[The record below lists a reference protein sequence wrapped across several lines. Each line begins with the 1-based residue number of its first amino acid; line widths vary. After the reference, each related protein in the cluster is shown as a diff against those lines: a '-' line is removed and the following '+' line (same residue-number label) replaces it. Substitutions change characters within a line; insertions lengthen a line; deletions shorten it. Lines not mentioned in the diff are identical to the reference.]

1 MTTGADLPH
10 LHGGLVLTD
19 GGLETCLIF
28 HDGVDL
34 PHFAAFMLLRSEAG
48 RATLRRYYEPYLQ
61 IAQKDGRGFILE
73 SPTWRASADWAG
85 RLGVSDA
92 ELAELNGAAIRLM
105 QDLRDE
111 YGGRVSP
118 LVVSGCV
125 GPRGDGY
132 DAGELMTAEAAQ
144 AYHAEQIAA
153 FVAAGADMIAA
164 ITMTNVPEA
173 IGLARAAQAQGAPVA
188 ISFTVETDGKLPT
201 GQALGQAVEEVDAAT
216 GAWPAYY
223 MVNCAHP
230 THFAQAFETGA
241 PWLER
246 VRGLRANASRLS
258 HQELNDAPD
267 LDDGDPAEL
276 GAEHADIL
284 RRWPQIKVLGGC
296 CGTDH
301 RHIAAMSRACE
312 PAG

>member
-1 MTTGADLPH
+1 MTSGAELPH
-10 LHGGLVLTD
+10 LDGGLVLTD

-28 HDGVDL
+28 HDGLDL
-34 PHFAAFMLLRSEAG
+34 PYFAAFMLLRSEEG

-61 IAQKDGRGFILE
+61 IAENGGRGFILE
-73 SPTWRASADWAG
+73 SPTWRASADWAE
-85 RLGVSDA
+85 RLGVSRT
-92 ELAELNGAAIRLM
+92 ELADLNGAAIRLM
-105 QDLRDE
+105 QALRDE
-111 YGGRVSP
+111 YRGRVSP
-118 LVVSGCV
+118 LVVSGCL

-132 DAGELMTAEAAQ
+132 DPGEVMTAEAAQ
-144 AYHAEQIAA
+144 AYHADQIAA

-201 GQALGQAVEEVDAAT
+201 GQSLGQAVKEVDAAT
-216 GAWPAYY
+216 GGWPAYY

-230 THFAQAFETGA
+230 THFAQAFEPGA

-246 VRGLRANASRLS
+246 VRGLRANASRRS

-276 GAEHADIL
+276 GGEHADIL
-284 RRWPQIKVLGGC
+284 RRLPQIKVLGGC

-301 RHIAAMSRACE
+301 RHVAAMSLACE
-312 PAG
+312 AV